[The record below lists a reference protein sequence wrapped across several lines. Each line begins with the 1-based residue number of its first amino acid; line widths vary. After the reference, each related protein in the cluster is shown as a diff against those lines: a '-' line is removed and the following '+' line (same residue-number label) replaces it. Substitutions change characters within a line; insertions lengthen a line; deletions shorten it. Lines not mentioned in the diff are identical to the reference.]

1 MIELQPYRYDSATGQ
16 WRPEDSADPGQP
28 LSDLTVATHNVW
40 FSSYFQ
46 EVRGIALLSEL
57 AACDADVIALQ
68 EVTPP
73 LHEQIRET
81 PWIQRSY
88 ALSDPDGRTM
98 ERYGVL
104 LLARV
109 PVERFT
115 LHDMPTRMG
124 RKLLCAHLAGS
135 LAVATIH
142 LESLPP
148 SAEYRDEQF
157 KQCVSILD
165 GFDHAV
171 FMGDMNFC
179 SSWAEENQRIPDRY
193 TDVWPH
199 LHPDDPGYTED
210 TSINP
215 MLEMYERG
223 DKQVRYDRVF
233 LHTRD
238 ASWHP
243 VAIARLSTRPIG
255 GDPMVFP
262 SDHFGLAARFERG

>member
-1 MIELQPYRYDSATGQ
+1 MIELPPHRYDPATGQ
-16 WRPEDSADPGQP
+16 WCPEDSAGQGQP
-28 LSDLTVATHNVW
+28 LSSLIVATHNVW
-40 FSSYFQ
+40 FASYHQ

-57 AACDADVIALQ
+57 KACDADIIALQ

-73 LHEQIRET
+73 LLEQIREA
-81 PWIQRSY
+81 PWIRRSY
-88 ALSDPDGRTM
+88 ALSDHDGRTM

-104 LLARV
+104 LLSRL

-135 LAVATIH
+135 LVVATIH

-148 SAEYRDEQF
+148 SAEYRDAQF

-165 GFDHAV
+165 AFDHAV
-171 FMGDMNFC
+171 LMGDMNFC
-179 SSWAEENQRIPDRY
+179 SSWPEENQRIPDRY

-199 LHPDDPGYTED
+199 LYPDDPGYTED

-215 MLEMYERG
+215 MLAMYEKWR
-223 DKQVRYDRVF
+223 QASALRSRVLAHPGF
-233 LHTRD
+233 VVAAGGHR
-238 ASWHP
+238 ASEHP
-243 VAIARLSTRPIG
+243 AHRR
-255 GDPMVFP
+255 
-262 SDHFGLAARFERG
+262 